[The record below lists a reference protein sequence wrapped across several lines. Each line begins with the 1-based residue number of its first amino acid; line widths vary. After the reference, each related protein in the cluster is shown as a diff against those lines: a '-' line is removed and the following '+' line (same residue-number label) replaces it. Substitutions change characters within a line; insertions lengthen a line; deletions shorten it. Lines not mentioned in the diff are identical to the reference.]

1 MSKKE
6 SHMRLLMKVS
16 VIHIDNEI
24 TCRPAS
30 ALHNKP
36 ARELLGTGQL
46 LGVLSELPCV
56 LTYITER

>member
-30 ALHNKP
+30 ALRNKP
-36 ARELLGTGQL
+36 TRELLGIGPL
-46 LGVLSELPCV
+46 LGVLSELPCAS
-56 LTYITER
+56 TYTAER